1 MEYDHFVSV
10 AGLVKNERGQVLMI
24 LSPDR
29 GWEYPGGM
37 VEQGETLQEALRREI
52 LEETGVEAEPM
63 AFSGITKNM
72 ARNIVNVDFICRYL
86 RGAPKT
92 SSESLE
98 VRWVSPEE
106 AVELVTLEVT
116 KRRLRGMLSSDGT
129 IYCFGFQREPFQV
142 FGDEAFPLSE

>member
-10 AGLVKNERGQVLMI
+10 AGLVKNEQGQILMI

-52 LEETGVEAEPM
+52 WEETGVTAEAV
-63 AFSGITKNM
+63 AFAGITKNM
-72 ARNIVNVDFICRYL
+72 TRNIVNVDFICRYVS
-86 RGAPKT
+86 GEPKT
-92 SSESLE
+92 SPESLE
-98 VRWVSPEE
+98 VRWVTPEE

-116 KRRLRGMLSSDGT
+116 KRRLEGMLTADGRM
-129 IYCFGFQREPFQV
+129 YCFGFQREPFQV
-142 FGDEAFPLSE
+142 FREETFPIK